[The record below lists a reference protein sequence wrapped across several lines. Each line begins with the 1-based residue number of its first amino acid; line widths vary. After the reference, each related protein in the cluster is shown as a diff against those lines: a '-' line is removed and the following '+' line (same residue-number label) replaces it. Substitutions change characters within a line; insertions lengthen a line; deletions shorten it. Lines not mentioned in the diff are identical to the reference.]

1 MAYGGDQ
8 SCILLA
14 LSAVKPYFYTTT
26 VQGHLIPVAKQWVKV
41 RVTAGVPTL
50 SAIAS
55 SRCGKK
61 NHAGDMPLGMS
72 HLSALLGMQIERP
85 TPGEVNEHGVVG
97 RTPGRATRVRTRTPM
112 RIRGVTGGCSQGR
125 RSVVKSV
132 GRGVG
137 RGGGSRWGGGGG
149 VGGNLRKVAT
159 GSASLLASGG
169 VVSHQTGQACLKKK
183 IAVMREK

>member
-1 MAYGGDQ
+1 M
-8 SCILLA
+8 
-14 LSAVKPYFYTTT
+14 
-26 VQGHLIPVAKQWVKV
+26 
-41 RVTAGVPTL
+41 PTL

-112 RIRGVTGGCSQGR
+112 RIRGVTGGCSRGR
-125 RSVVKSV
+125 RSVVKS
-132 GRGVG
+132 
-137 RGGGSRWGGGGG
+137 GGGGAEWVGGGGG
-149 VGGNLRKVAT
+149 GG
-159 GSASLLASGG
+159 GD
-169 VVSHQTGQACLKKK
+169 
-183 IAVMREK
+183 